1 MTADEADADYRHDAM
16 DMQEYEAKLQAVEI
30 AKVIGGM
37 FRG

>member
-1 MTADEADADYRHDAM
+1 MTVDEAMPIVLDAL
-16 DMQEYEAKLQAVEI
+16 DMQEYEAKLQAVEL

>member
-1 MTADEADADYRHDAM
+1 MTADEAMPIIHDAM